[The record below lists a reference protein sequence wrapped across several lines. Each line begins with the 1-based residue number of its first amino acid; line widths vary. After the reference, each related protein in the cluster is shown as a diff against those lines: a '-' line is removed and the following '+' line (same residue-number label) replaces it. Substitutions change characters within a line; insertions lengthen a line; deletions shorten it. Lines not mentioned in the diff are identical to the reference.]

1 MLLICLTVLSANL
14 VFGQQKAES
23 ASCGNQLIYPNA
35 DLDNFE
41 SPIVGNVKQIETR
54 EIDLTDNTESD
65 LIQTTNYNSQGKVT
79 DTFLTTKKIKN
90 FGKTLYSY
98 DAKNRLNRRVS
109 YNPDGSAVMEDVLN
123 YDLNGNL
130 KQVITQ
136 NAKSKIVIWK
146 KDFSYEPKKNYTELF
161 DKLHDYGFGFVKD
174 EKCRISELTSYKLDR
189 TVTSKMLISYD
200 DEKNV
205 VEQTI
210 YSPSGKIINK
220 KMSEYEFDKQGNWTK
235 QTRFEPAMEEGK
247 LIYKP
252 VTIISRKITYF
263 DTK

>member
-1 MLLICLTVLSANL
+1 
-14 VFGQQKAES
+14 
-23 ASCGNQLIYPNA
+23 
-35 DLDNFE
+35 
-41 SPIVGNVKQIETR
+41 
-54 EIDLTDNTESD
+54 
-65 LIQTTNYNSQGKVT
+65 
-79 DTFLTTKKIKN
+79 
-90 FGKTLYSY
+90 
-98 DAKNRLNRRVS
+98 
-109 YNPDGSAVMEDVLN
+109 MEDVLS

-220 KMSEYEFDKQGNWTK
+220 KMSEYEFDKQGNWIK
-235 QTRFEPAMEEGK
+235 QTIAVFRIERLSSKA
-247 LIYKP
+247 
-252 VTIISRKITYF
+252 
-263 DTK
+263 